1 VFLTP
6 IVPLVVVFIFGERYF
21 IPGFIGGLFYGF
33 VTSYRKGSINLL
45 MQSVIEGGS
54 SVIPAV
60 ALMLGIGMLLNAILG
75 PIGWSGEEWKVYSCL
90 KPLFKVIVPSSPVLY
105 ILVFSL
111 LSPLALYRGPL
122 NVWGLGYG
130 IATLIS
136 YPVGALPPAS
146 VMGLLLSVGQ
156 IQGVCDPT
164 NTHNVWIAN
173 ELRIDVNQILK
184 KTFPYMWALATFGL
198 IISAVMFL

>member
-1 VFLTP
+1 
-6 IVPLVVVFIFGERYF
+6 
-21 IPGFIGGLFYGF
+21 
-33 VTSYRKGSINLL
+33 
-45 MQSVIEGGS
+45 
-54 SVIPAV
+54 
-60 ALMLGIGMLLNAILG
+60 
-75 PIGWSGEEWKVYSCL
+75 
-90 KPLFKVIVPSSPVLY
+90 
-105 ILVFSL
+105 L

-136 YPVGALPPAS
+136 SPVGTLPPAS

-173 ELRIDVNQILK
+173 ELKIDVNQILR
-184 KTFPYMWALATFGL
+184 KTFPYMWSLATVGL
-198 IISAVMFL
+198 IISAMMFL